1 MIGYLARRL
10 LQLLPVLLIGSLGI
24 WAMIYAV
31 PGGPVGLIVGEN
43 ASQEQI
49 DFVREQLGLNDPVLV
64 QYGRWLRGAITGDLG
79 DSIQSGHEQVTSLI
93 AQRLPATLQLGFSAI
108 LLGLLISIPLAII
121 SARWPGS
128 VADRFISAYS
138 ALVLGVPT
146 FWLGILFILFFS
158 VRLGIL
164 PAASTYIPF
173 WEDPV
178 AAFRATIM
186 PAATLG
192 LYVSGIFVRFLRAS
206 LLGELGQDYVRTAR
220 SKGVKQRLVLTGHVL
235 RNAMLPFVTVVG
247 LQTGAFIGG
256 TVVTEAVFTYPGLGR
271 MLIQAI
277 GTRDYPL
284 IQGVILVVLVLY
296 VLVNVIV
303 DVLYAYLD
311 PRIQYT

>member
-1 MIGYLARRL
+1 MIGYVARRL
-10 LQLLPVLLIGSLGI
+10 LQLVPVLFIGSVGI

-43 ASQEQI
+43 ATQEQI
-49 DFVREQLGLNDPVLV
+49 DAVTEELGLNDPMLV
-64 QYGRWLRGAITGDLG
+64 QYGRWLQGAVIGDLG
-79 DSIQSGHEQVTSLI
+79 TSIQSGNESVVDLI
-93 AQRLPATLQLGFSAI
+93 ASRIPATLQLGFASI
-108 LLGLLISIPLAII
+108 VIGLIVSIPLAII
-121 SARWPGS
+121 TARWPGS
-128 VADRFISAYS
+128 SADRLISAYA

-164 PAASTYIPF
+164 PATSTYIPL
-173 WEDPV
+173 WEQPIEAMKV
-178 AAFRATIM
+178 LILPAT
-186 PAATLG
+186 TLG

-206 LLGELGQDYVRTAR
+206 LLGELGSDYVRTAR
-220 SKGVKQRLVLTGHVL
+220 SKGVKQGTVLTRHVL
-235 RNAMLPFVTVVG
+235 RNALLPFVTVVG

-256 TVVTEAVFTYPGLGR
+256 AVVTEAVFTYPGLGR

-284 IQGVILVVLVLY
+284 IQGTILVVLVLY

-311 PRIQYT
+311 PRIQYS